1 MNDYI
6 SEINPDWNAYPLFQL
21 LRNYMALYD
30 SEQKG
35 EEVTTS

>member
-6 SEINPDWNAYPLFQL
+6 CEINPDWNAYHLFQSL
-21 LRNYMALYD
+21 KNYMALYGGD
-30 SEQKG
+30 EKG